1 MATAVNRPLL
11 WANAIGKPIKRPM
24 VLLANGQLQTAL
36 KAEQEEGEV
45 TIEEIMQEIT
55 DKDNA

>member
-1 MATAVNRPLL
+1 
-11 WANAIGKPIKRPM
+11 M